1 MKKIN
6 LFDCGVWVAKSENH
20 KQVKQYI
27 YDKIIPTYLEHSKK
41 QNNNYKDFQHG
52 AELGGAFNHLSI
64 IDDMDKNW
72 QGDWRFDKEEN
83 KEEKQNLLDYQE
95 DGNDGLETVYSD
107 YFPGAVQ
114 VDIPYLSKLYTP
126 DIRAIMLAHGFRKD
140 IKWFFNGYYWY
151 NITEKGGFQDTH
163 DHIMGPRSNTICGIH
178 HIEFD
183 HKVLSP
189 AFFINPQEQIMRATY
204 PSEDT
209 KNVPESFKNLISTTK
224 VKESDII
231 WFRPWMKHTVAKQK
245 SEKRR
250 ITMAMDIVISD
261 KKVDKNSVEID
272 LND

>member
-1 MKKIN
+1 
-6 LFDCGVWVAKSENH
+6 
-20 KQVKQYI
+20 
-27 YDKIIPTYLEHSKK
+27 
-41 QNNNYKDFQHG
+41 
-52 AELGGAFNHLSI
+52 
-64 IDDMDKNW
+64 
-72 QGDWRFDKEEN
+72 
-83 KEEKQNLLDYQE
+83 
-95 DGNDGLETVYSD
+95 
-107 YFPGAVQ
+107 
-114 VDIPYLSKLYTP
+114 
-126 DIRAIMLAHGFRKD
+126 
-140 IKWFFNGYYWY
+140 
-151 NITEKGGFQDTH
+151 
-163 DHIMGPRSNTICGIH
+163 MGPRSNTICGIH

-245 SEKRR
+245 SDKRR